1 MAISFVGLLEG
12 QKGLAAEQA
21 AAAKAQEDKEWRQL
35 IRQDSIDAKEQAQAN
50 FLRGIKDKRFTA
62 LAAAGTKY
70 FNDRKPTQAMVQ
82 DLSFLKELVGEVESG
97 NDWLDS
103 LGSNPALISKAA
115 DAVRKAQEKNGTVV
129 TGEDLVANF
138 KIIGA
143 SNNPDAALQE
153 FANRGDLYRQF
164 AEGDIQDDDF
174 YFDFLA
180 RASAPVAAPT
190 TTYKIIDP
198 KKLGMNQTSPEDY
211 ARQQTIWDNRVDQIL
226 EDRLTTLLKTPPD
239 NLNDQFS
246 ETQTIQ
252 DRIAELREAKEF
264 AKKGNKAPRNNL
276 FGPTTWDILEAEN
289 RDQPQV
295 FGSAFPRPPSGQS
308 DAPAANPMPTLP
320 QVDPENIRV
329 GDIIYDPS
337 GQLQRWNGNSY
348 DAVEWDGTE
357 FKVIQ

>member
-21 AAAKAQEDKEWRQL
+21 AAAKAQEDKEWREL
-35 IRQDSIDAKEQAQAN
+35 IRQDSLDAKEQAQAN

-82 DLSFLKELVGEVESG
+82 DLSFLKELVGEVEGG
-97 NDWLDS
+97 NDWL
-103 LGSNPALISKAA
+103 GSFGNNPALIAKAA
-115 DAVRKAQEKNGTVV
+115 DAVRKAQEKNGFVV

-153 FANRGDLYRQF
+153 FANRGDLYSQF

-198 KKLGMNQTSPEDY
+198 KKLGMNQTTSEEY
-211 ARQQTIWDNRVDQIL
+211 ARQRTIWDAKTND
-226 EDRLTTLLKTPPD
+226 LLAESLRNLKKITDPD
-239 NLNDQFS
+239 TD
-246 ETQTIQ
+246 TQRKI
-252 DRIAELREAKEF
+252 DELGAAQLDAK
-264 AKKGNKAPRNNL
+264 AGDNAARDYL
-276 FGPTTWDILEAEN
+276 FGQTAWDILEEAN

-295 FGSAFPRPPSGQS
+295 FGSAFPRPSSGQS
-308 DAPAANPMPTLP
+308 DVPAANPMPTLP

>member
-1 MAISFVGLLEG
+1 MAISFAGLLEG

-21 AAAKAQEDKEWRQL
+21 AAAKAQEDREWREL
-35 IRQDSIDAKEQAQAN
+35 IRQDSLDAKKQAQAN
-50 FLRGIKDKRFTA
+50 FMRGIKDKRFTA

-103 LGSNPALISKAA
+103 FGNNPALIAKAA
-115 DAVRKAQEKNGTVV
+115 DAVRKAQEKNGFVV

-143 SNNPDAALQE
+143 SNNPDVALQE
-153 FANRGDLYRQF
+153 FANRGDLYSQF

-198 KKLGMNQTSPEDY
+198 KKLGMNQTTSEEY
-211 ARQQTIWDNRVDQIL
+211 ARQQTIWDRKTND
-226 EDRLTTLLKTPPD
+226 LLGT
-239 NLNDQFS
+239 
-246 ETQTIQ
+246 
-252 DRIAELREAKEF
+252 ELRRIKSLPADQQTEDVLRQGELLARAEQNAKEGD
-264 AKKGNKAPRNNL
+264 KSLRDSL
-276 FGPTTWDILEAEN
+276 FGTTAWDILEEEN

-308 DAPAANPMPTLP
+308 DVPTPVTPVPPQIGDVVEGFRFNGGDPADQNNWEEVA
-320 QVDPENIRV
+320 Q
-329 GDIIYDPS
+329 
-337 GQLQRWNGNSY
+337 
-348 DAVEWDGTE
+348 
-357 FKVIQ
+357 

>member
-21 AAAKAQEDKEWRQL
+21 AAAKAQEDKEWREL
-35 IRQDSIDAKEQAQAN
+35 IRQDSLDAKEQAQAN

-70 FNDRKPTQAMVQ
+70 FNDRKPTKAMVQ
-82 DLSFLKELVGEVESG
+82 DLSFLKELVGEVEGG
-97 NDWLDS
+97 NDWL
-103 LGSNPALISKAA
+103 GSFGNNPALISKAA
-115 DAVRKAQEKNGTVV
+115 DAVRKAQENNGFVV

-198 KKLGMNQTSPEDY
+198 KKLGMNQTTSEEY
-211 ARQQTIWDNRVDQIL
+211 ARQRTIWDAKTND
-226 EDRLTTLLKTPPD
+226 LLAESLRNLKKITDPD
-239 NLNDQFS
+239 TD
-246 ETQTIQ
+246 TQRKI
-252 DRIAELREAKEF
+252 DELGAAQLDAK
-264 AKKGNKAPRNNL
+264 AGDNAARDYL
-276 FGPTTWDILEAEN
+276 FGQTAWDILEEAN

-308 DAPAANPMPTLP
+308 DVPAAPTAIPSLEDFVTELQALP
-320 QVDPENIRV
+320 GNENLTEQQLTDDYYRTFPSQVPLE
-329 GDIIYDPS
+329 
-337 GQLQRWNGNSY
+337 
-348 DAVEWDGTE
+348 
-357 FKVIQ
+357 

>member
-1 MAISFVGLLEG
+1 MAISFAGLLEG

-21 AAAKAQEDKEWRQL
+21 AAAKAQEDKEWRKL
-35 IRQDSIDAKEQAQAN
+35 IRQDSVDAKEQAQAN

-103 LGSNPALISKAA
+103 LGSNPALIAKAA
-115 DAVRKAQEKNGTVV
+115 DAVRKAQEKNGFVV

-138 KIIGA
+138 QIIGA

-180 RASAPVAAPT
+180 RASAPVTAPT
-190 TTYKIIDP
+190 STYKIIDP
-198 KKLGMNQTSPEDY
+198 KKLGMNQTTSEEY
-211 ARQQTIWDNRVDQIL
+211 ARQRTIWDDKTND
-226 EDRLTTLLKTPPD
+226 LLGT
-239 NLNDQFS
+239 
-246 ETQTIQ
+246 
-252 DRIAELREAKEF
+252 ELRRIRSLPADQQTEDVLRQGDLLALAEQNAK
-264 AKKGNKAPRNNL
+264 AGDKSLRDSL
-276 FGPTTWDILEAEN
+276 FGTTAWDVLEEEN
-289 RDQPQV
+289 REQPQV
-295 FGSAFPRPPSGQS
+295 FGSAFPRPPSDNNAPNAPTPVYQIGQEAT
-308 DAPAANPMPTLP
+308 DGEGNVIVFT
-320 QVDPENIRV
+320 ENGWV
-329 GDIIYDPS
+329 P
-337 GQLQRWNGNSY
+337 
-348 DAVEWDGTE
+348 
-357 FKVIQ
+357 K

>member
-12 QKGLAAEQA
+12 QKGLAAERA
-21 AAAKAQEDKEWRQL
+21 AAAKEEEAKEWRQL

-103 LGSNPALISKAA
+103 LGSNPALIAKAA
-115 DAVRKAQEKNGTVV
+115 DAVRKAQEKNGFVV

-153 FANRGDLYRQF
+153 FANRGDLYSQF

-198 KKLGMNQTSPEDY
+198 KKLGMNQTTSEEY
-211 ARQQTIWDNRVDQIL
+211 ARQRTIWDDKTNDLLAESLRNLKKITDP
-226 EDRLTTLLKTPPD
+226 DTDTLRKIDELGAAQLDAKAGD
-239 NLNDQFS
+239 NAARDY
-246 ETQTIQ
+246 
-252 DRIAELREAKEF
+252 
-264 AKKGNKAPRNNL
+264 L
-276 FGPTTWDILEAEN
+276 FGQDAWDILEEAN

-295 FGSAFPRPPSGQS
+295 FGSAFPRPPSGNN
-308 DAPAANPMPTLP
+308 APNAPTP
-320 QVDPENIRV
+320 VYQIGQEATDREGNVIVFTENGWV
-329 GDIIYDPS
+329 P
-337 GQLQRWNGNSY
+337 
-348 DAVEWDGTE
+348 
-357 FKVIQ
+357 K

>member
-12 QKGLAAEQA
+12 QKGLAAERA
-21 AAAKAQEDKEWRQL
+21 AAAKEEEAKEWRQL

-103 LGSNPALISKAA
+103 FGNNPALIAKAA
-115 DAVRKAQEKNGTVV
+115 DAVRKAQEKNGFVV

-153 FANRGDLYRQF
+153 FANRGDLYSQF

-198 KKLGMNQTSPEDY
+198 KKLGMNQASPEDY

-226 EDRLTTLLKTPPD
+226 EDKLTILMQTPNE
-239 NLNDQFS
+239 NLGDPFS
-246 ETQTIQ
+246 ETQTINQ
-252 DRIAELREAKEF
+252 RIDELKRAREF
-264 AKKGNKAPRNNL
+264 AKKGNKAPRNDL
-276 FGPTTWDILEAEN
+276 FGTTAWDILEAEN
-289 RDQPQV
+289 REQPQV

-308 DAPAANPMPTLP
+308 DVPAAPTAIPSLEDFVTELQALP
-320 QVDPENIRV
+320 GNENLTEQQLTDEYYRTFPSQVPLE
-329 GDIIYDPS
+329 
-337 GQLQRWNGNSY
+337 
-348 DAVEWDGTE
+348 
-357 FKVIQ
+357 

>member
-12 QKGLAAEQA
+12 QKGLAAERA
-21 AAAKAQEDKEWRQL
+21 AAAKEEEAKEWRQL

-97 NDWLDS
+97 NDWL
-103 LGSNPALISKAA
+103 GSFVNNPALISKAA

-153 FANRGDLYRQF
+153 FANRGDLYSQF

-211 ARQQTIWDNRVDQIL
+211 ARQQTIWDRKTND
-226 EDRLTTLLKTPPD
+226 LLGT
-239 NLNDQFS
+239 
-246 ETQTIQ
+246 
-252 DRIAELREAKEF
+252 ELRRIRSLPADQQTEDILRQGELLARAEKNAKEGD
-264 AKKGNKAPRNNL
+264 KSLRDSL
-276 FGPTTWDILEAEN
+276 FGQDAWDILEAEN
-289 RDQPQV
+289 REQPQV
-295 FGSAFPRPPSGQS
+295 FGSAFPRPPSGQQ
-308 DAPAANPMPTLP
+308 DAPVSPRPPMPTTEEELAALP
-320 QVDPENIRV
+320 RPINAEERNNLPPETYYIDPTGALKFFR
-329 GDIIYDPS
+329 
-337 GQLQRWNGNSY
+337 GN
-348 DAVEWDGTE
+348 
-357 FKVIQ
+357 

>member
-103 LGSNPALISKAA
+103 LGSNPALIAKAA
-115 DAVRKAQEKNGTVV
+115 DAVRKAQEKNGFVV

-198 KKLGMNQTSPEDY
+198 KKLGMNQTTSEEY
-211 ARQQTIWDNRVDQIL
+211 ARQQTIWDRKTND
-226 EDRLTTLLKTPPD
+226 LLGT
-239 NLNDQFS
+239 
-246 ETQTIQ
+246 
-252 DRIAELREAKEF
+252 ELRRIKSLPADQQTEDVLRQGELLARAEQNAKEGD
-264 AKKGNKAPRNNL
+264 KSLRDSL
-276 FGPTTWDILEAEN
+276 FGTTAWDILEAEN

-308 DAPAANPMPTLP
+308 DAPTPVTPVPP
-320 QVDPENIRV
+320 QIGDVVEGFRFNGGDPADQNNWEEV
-329 GDIIYDPS
+329 A
-337 GQLQRWNGNSY
+337 Q
-348 DAVEWDGTE
+348 
-357 FKVIQ
+357 

>member
-1 MAISFVGLLEG
+1 MAISFAGLLEG

-21 AAAKAQEDKEWRQL
+21 AAAKAQEDKEWRKL
-35 IRQDSIDAKEQAQAN
+35 IRQDSVDAKEQAQAN
-50 FLRGIKDKRFTA
+50 FMRGIKDKRFTA
-62 LAAAGTKY
+62 LASAGTKY

-103 LGSNPALISKAA
+103 LGSNPALIAKAA
-115 DAVRKAQEKNGTVV
+115 DAVRKAQEKNGFVV

-138 KIIGA
+138 QIIGA

-180 RASAPVAAPT
+180 RASAPVTAPT

-198 KKLGMNQTSPEDY
+198 KKLGMNQASPEDY

-226 EDRLTTLLKTPPD
+226 EDKLKILLQTPEQE
-239 NLNDQFS
+239 LNNPFS
-246 ETQTIQ
+246 ETQTIN
-252 DRIAELREAKEF
+252 DRITELREAREF
-264 AKKGNKAPRNNL
+264 AKKGNKAPRNDL
-276 FGPTTWDILEAEN
+276 FGPTAWDILEAEN
-289 RDQPQV
+289 REQPQV

-308 DAPAANPMPTLP
+308 DAPTPMVAPSLEDFMS
-320 QVDPENIRV
+320 QVRIAYPDATDAQIEQQYALEYP
-329 GDIIYDPS
+329 
-337 GQLQRWNGNSY
+337 NG
-348 DAVEWDGTE
+348 
-357 FKVIQ
+357 

>member
-1 MAISFVGLLEG
+1 MAISFAGLLEG

-21 AAAKAQEDKEWRQL
+21 AAAKAQEDKEWRKL
-35 IRQDSIDAKEQAQAN
+35 IRQDSVDAKEQAQAN
-50 FLRGIKDKRFTA
+50 FMRGIKDKRFTA
-62 LAAAGTKY
+62 LASAGTKY
-70 FNDRKPTQAMVQ
+70 FNDRKPTAAMVQ

-103 LGSNPALISKAA
+103 LGSNPALIAKAA

-138 KIIGA
+138 QIIGA

-190 TTYKIIDP
+190 STYKIIDP

-211 ARQQTIWDNRVDQIL
+211 ARQQTIWNAKTDDLLAESLRNLKKITDPDTDTLRKIDELGNAQLDAKAGDNAARDY
-226 EDRLTTLLKTPPD
+226 
-239 NLNDQFS
+239 
-246 ETQTIQ
+246 
-252 DRIAELREAKEF
+252 
-264 AKKGNKAPRNNL
+264 L
-276 FGPTTWDILEAEN
+276 FGQKSWDVLEAEN
-289 RDQPQV
+289 REQPQV

-308 DAPAANPMPTLP
+308 DAPTAPPLPT
-320 QVDPENIRV
+320 VDPTNIQV
-329 GDIIYDPS
+329 NDIVTDPS
-337 GQLQRWNGNSY
+337 GQLQRWNGVSF
-348 DAVEWDGTE
+348 DPVEWDGTE
-357 FKVIQ
+357 YKVIQ

>member
-12 QKGLAAEQA
+12 QKGLAAERA
-21 AAAKAQEDKEWRQL
+21 AAAKAQEDKEWREL
-35 IRQDSIDAKEQAQAN
+35 IRQDSVDAKEQAQAN

-103 LGSNPALISKAA
+103 FGNNPALIAKAA
-115 DAVRKAQEKNGTVV
+115 DAVRKAQENNGFVV

-153 FANRGDLYRQF
+153 FANRGDLYSQF

-198 KKLGMNQTSPEDY
+198 KKLGMNQTTSEEY
-211 ARQQTIWDNRVDQIL
+211 SRQRTIWDDKTND
-226 EDRLTTLLKTPPD
+226 LLAESLRNLKKITDPD
-239 NLNDQFS
+239 TD
-246 ETQTIQ
+246 TQRKI
-252 DRIAELREAKEF
+252 DELGAAQLDAK
-264 AKKGNKAPRNNL
+264 AGDNAARDYL
-276 FGPTTWDILEAEN
+276 FGQTAWDILEEAN

-295 FGSAFPRPPSGQS
+295 FGSAFPRPPSGNN
-308 DAPAANPMPTLP
+308 APNAPTP
-320 QVDPENIRV
+320 VYQIGQEATDREGNVIVFTENGWV
-329 GDIIYDPS
+329 P
-337 GQLQRWNGNSY
+337 
-348 DAVEWDGTE
+348 
-357 FKVIQ
+357 K

>member
-35 IRQDSIDAKEQAQAN
+35 IRQDSVDAKEQAQAN

-103 LGSNPALISKAA
+103 LGSNPALIAKAA
-115 DAVRKAQEKNGTVV
+115 DAVRKAQEKNGFVV

-153 FANRGDLYRQF
+153 FANRGDLYGQF

-198 KKLGMNQTSPEDY
+198 KKLGMNQTTSEEY
-211 ARQQTIWDNRVDQIL
+211 ARQQTIWDRKTND
-226 EDRLTTLLKTPPD
+226 LLGT
-239 NLNDQFS
+239 
-246 ETQTIQ
+246 
-252 DRIAELREAKEF
+252 ELRRIKSLPADQQTEDVLRQGELLARAEQNAKEGD
-264 AKKGNKAPRNNL
+264 KSLRDSL
-276 FGPTTWDILEAEN
+276 FGTTAWDILEEAN

-308 DAPAANPMPTLP
+308 DAPTPVTPVPP
-320 QVDPENIRV
+320 QIGDVVEGFRFNGGDPADQNNWEEV
-329 GDIIYDPS
+329 A
-337 GQLQRWNGNSY
+337 Q
-348 DAVEWDGTE
+348 
-357 FKVIQ
+357 

>member
-1 MAISFVGLLEG
+1 MAISFAGLLEG

-21 AAAKAQEDKEWRQL
+21 AAAKAQEDREWREL
-35 IRQDSIDAKEQAQAN
+35 IRQDSLDAKEQAQAN
-50 FLRGIKDKRFTA
+50 FMRGIKDKRFTA

-103 LGSNPALISKAA
+103 FGNNPALIAKAA

-143 SNNPDAALQE
+143 SNNPDVALQE
-153 FANRGDLYRQF
+153 FANRGDLYSQF

-198 KKLGMNQTSPEDY
+198 KKLGMNQTTSEEY
-211 ARQQTIWDNRVDQIL
+211 ARQRTIWDDKTNDLLAESLRNLKKITDP
-226 EDRLTTLLKTPPD
+226 DTDTLRKIDELGAAQLDAKAGD
-239 NLNDQFS
+239 NAARDY
-246 ETQTIQ
+246 
-252 DRIAELREAKEF
+252 
-264 AKKGNKAPRNNL
+264 L
-276 FGPTTWDILEAEN
+276 FGQDAWDILEEAN
-289 RDQPQV
+289 REQPQV
-295 FGSAFPRPPSGQS
+295 FGSAFPRPPSGNN
-308 DAPAANPMPTLP
+308 APNAPTP
-320 QVDPENIRV
+320 VYQIGQEATDREGNVIVFTENGWV
-329 GDIIYDPS
+329 P
-337 GQLQRWNGNSY
+337 
-348 DAVEWDGTE
+348 
-357 FKVIQ
+357 K